1 MALKRKA
8 DSADANEQFLYSF
21 FCESKI
27 ELNAVNEDEEDN
39 LYVDCDDIDQ
49 INDLI
54 EGFGYSNVEESEFLY
69 RSMDSAKTAARAA
82 FLTKMR
88 DIYEKNQYTFTDD
101 EYCAVGE
108 QKAPKNLLRTDKIAC
123 ISFLMGAV
131 ESQIDSYYSEVDGA
145 STFKRDWEFPYS
157 DPKEYNGIVMG
168 FFQAYVTVSIRRRA
182 VLN

>member
-8 DSADANEQFLYSF
+8 DLPDANEQFLYSF

-39 LYVDCDDIDQ
+39 LYVDCDDVDQ

-54 EGFGYSNVEESEFLY
+54 EGFGYTNVEESEFLY
-69 RSMDSAKTAARAA
+69 RSMDSAKAAAHAA
-82 FLTKMR
+82 FLTKVR
-88 DIYEKNQYTFTDD
+88 AIYERNQYNYRDD
-101 EYCAVGE
+101 EYCSVGE
-108 QKAPKNLLRTDKIAC
+108 QKPPKKLVRTDKVAC
-123 ISFLMGAV
+123 VNFLMGAV
-131 ESQIDSYYSEVDGA
+131 ESQIESFFSEVDGV

-157 DPKEYNGIVMG
+157 DPKEYNCIVMG
-168 FFQAYVTVSIRRRA
+168 FFQAYVTVSVRRRA